1 MPFYD
6 YQCSRCNATVELLH
20 GIEDETKRIHEV
32 CGGTLERR
40 FSATSVHFKGSGW
53 AKLERRESSGATAA
67 PENSATSATSAA
79 PAAPA
84 TPAQSSSSTPNPAAQ
99 PKASGE

>member
-6 YQCSRCNATVELLH
+6 YHCSRCDTTVELLH
-20 GIEDETKRIHEV
+20 GIEDETKRTHEG
-32 CGGTLERR
+32 CGGALERR

-53 AKLERRESSGATAA
+53 AKLERRESSGSATA
-67 PENSATSATSAA
+67 S
-79 PAAPA
+79 AAPA
-84 TPAQSSSSTPNPAAQ
+84 TPTQSGPSTPTPTPAAK